1 MTSPRLPLRQ
11 DPERI
16 RSGYYKHVLLALSTA
31 GAVGSSVIHMGT
43 AYLLPALAAEGM
55 PLAAAGAVVAM
66 PAAGIVLTLIA
77 WGWFVD
83 RFGERAAMSLGL
95 LSTALATFLAAA
107 MASVGPVALSLAL
120 LLAGCGAAS
129 VNSASGRVVSG
140 WYPADKRGLA
150 MGLRQMAQPLG
161 AAVGAVTMPFLA
173 FAYGVGAA
181 LAFSGGLCLVLSALC
196 FIGIVNPPRPEK
208 GTADQIEASVTPYRR
223 PVSADG
229 TRRLPYLVRIHLASA
244 MQAWPQSMVGAY
256 LLVWLIARGYSPG
269 TASAIVLVS
278 QLFGAASRALL
289 GYVSDRVRSRIRPYR
304 WVATTTMSVAAALAV
319 TDFLLEGFGPHVA
332 ETAAAPEGSP
342 LLPVATVLFVLL
354 AVSAV
359 SPNGLAFTAVAEY
372 SGPFWSGRALG
383 TQNTFQNIIYAATP
397 PVAGAVV
404 TLAGF
409 PVMLALTA
417 AMPAISLLIAPREDE
432 RR

>member
-1 MTSPRLPLRQ
+1 MSSPGVPLRQ
-11 DPERI
+11 DPDRI
-16 RSGYYKHVLLALSTA
+16 RRGPYKHVLLALSTA

-43 AYLLPALAAEGM
+43 AYLLPALINEGL

-83 RFGERAAMSLGL
+83 RFGERAAMSIGL
-95 LSTALATFLAAA
+95 LVTSIATFFAAA
-107 MASVGPVALSLAL
+107 MSSVGPVALSLAL

-161 AAVGAVTMPFLA
+161 AAVGAMSMPLLA
-173 FAYGVGAA
+173 HHYSVGTA
-181 LAFSGGLCLVLSALC
+181 LAFSGSLCLALSALC
-196 FIGIVNPPRPEK
+196 FIGIINPPRPAK
-208 GTADQIEASVTPYRR
+208 GSADQIAASVSPYHRTG
-223 PVSADG
+223 PG
-229 TRRLPYLVRIHLASA
+229 IPYLVRVHIASA

-256 LLVWLIARGYSPG
+256 LLVWLLSRGFSPG
-269 TASAIVLVS
+269 NSSVIVLIS
-278 QLFGAASRALL
+278 QLFGATSRALL
-289 GYVSDRVRSRIRPYR
+289 GHISDRVGSRIRPYR
-304 WVATTTMSVAAALAV
+304 WVATTTLSLAAVLAV
-319 TDFLLEGFGPHVA
+319 TDFLMEGFGPGMNDG
-332 ETAAAPEGSP
+332 TAASGGA
-342 LLPVATVLFVLL
+342 LLPVATVLFVML

-397 PVAGAVV
+397 PVAGLIVS
-404 TLAGF
+404 TAGF
-409 PVMLALTA
+409 PVMFAVTA
-417 AMPAISLLIAPREDE
+417 ALPAISLVVAPRGDE
-432 RR
+432 RREAVFD